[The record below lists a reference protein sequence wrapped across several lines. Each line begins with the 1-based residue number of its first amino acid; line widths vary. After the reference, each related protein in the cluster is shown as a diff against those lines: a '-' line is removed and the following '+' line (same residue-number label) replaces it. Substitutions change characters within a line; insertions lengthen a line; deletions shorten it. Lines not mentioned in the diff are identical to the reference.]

1 MCAYTPPY
9 QLTDAILRLSTEIAA
24 TVKEI
29 TVRGNLSAQ
38 PQLHRANRIRSV
50 HSSLAI
56 EHNSL
61 TLDQVT
67 ALLNGK
73 RVLAPQQEVW
83 EVQNAFRAYDLLPT
97 LDPYSIDDLLKV
109 HRVMMDGLVMGA
121 GTFRNTGVGVYAGDQ
136 LIHADTPAQY
146 VPEAMQQL
154 FEWLQ
159 NTTAH
164 PLVASCVFHY
174 EFEFIHPFADGNGR
188 MGRLWHTLLLAKWKE
203 ILAWIP
209 VETLV
214 KERQQEY
221 YDVLGLADKTADS
234 TYFVEFMLTALLDAL
249 TDIVSSQN
257 SSDPVTDPV
266 TDPVEK
272 LLAVLNTKEMSITEL
287 MSALN
292 VKHKPNFR
300 KNYLQPALQ
309 QNLIEMTVPEK
320 PNSPKQKYRKK

>member
-136 LIHADTPAQY
+136 LIHAGTPAQY

-174 EFEFIHPFADGNGR
+174 EFEFIHPLR
-188 MGRLWHTLLLAKWKE
+188 M
-203 ILAWIP
+203 
-209 VETLV
+209 ETAEQGGFG
-214 KERQQEY
+214 KR
-221 YDVLGLADKTADS
+221 
-234 TYFVEFMLTALLDAL
+234 
-249 TDIVSSQN
+249 
-257 SSDPVTDPV
+257 
-266 TDPVEK
+266 
-272 LLAVLNTKEMSITEL
+272 
-287 MSALN
+287 
-292 VKHKPNFR
+292 
-300 KNYLQPALQ
+300 
-309 QNLIEMTVPEK
+309 
-320 PNSPKQKYRKK
+320 

>member
-1 MCAYTPPY
+1 MSPTSTYTPPY
-9 QLTDAILRLSTEIAA
+9 QLTDTVLSLSTEIAA

-83 EVQNAFRAYDLLPT
+83 EVQNAFRAYDLLPS

-136 LIHADTPAQY
+136 LIHAGTPAQY

-154 FEWLQ
+154 FEWLR

-188 MGRLWHTLLLAKWKE
+188 VGRLWHTLLLSKWNPAF
-203 ILAWIP
+203 AWLP
-209 VETLV
+209 VESIIHD
-214 KERQQEY
+214 RQQEY
-221 YDVLGLADKTADS
+221 YDAINASNDAGES
-234 TYFVEFMLTALLDAL
+234 TVFIEFMLSAIKASLIDAIN
-249 TDIVSSQN
+249 T
-257 SSDPVTDPV
+257 SD
-266 TDPVEK
+266 
-272 LLAVLNTKEMSITEL
+272 EMSDGKLDKDTLRWNKIQEYLKTHDYIMNADVREL
-287 MSALN
+287 CGVSAATANRILARFTSEG
-292 VKHKPNFR
+292 K
-300 KNYLQPALQ
+300 LA
-309 QNLIEMTVPEK
+309 
-320 PNSPKQKYRKK
+320 KYRESGHWVYILSS

>member
-1 MCAYTPPY
+1 MSTYTPPY

-83 EVQNAFRAYDLLPT
+83 EVQNAFRAYDLLPS

-136 LIHADTPAQY
+136 LIHAGTPAHY

-188 MGRLWHTLLLAKWKE
+188 TGRLWQTLILRKWE
-203 ILAWIP
+203 PIFTYLPIESLILEHQADYYAALNAANTQGSA
-209 VETLV
+209 TL
-214 KERQQEY
+214 
-221 YDVLGLADKTADS
+221 
-234 TYFVEFMLTALLDAL
+234 FIEFMLEMILEALKNVYVKQHIKSPEDQLL
-249 TDIVSSQN
+249 VLLK
-257 SSDPVTDPV
+257 SDPRMTIPV
-266 TDPVEK
+266 MAEHLGLSDRQIRRLIASLKAQNRLHREGSNKTGRWV
-272 LLAVLNTKEMSITEL
+272 VS
-287 MSALN
+287 
-292 VKHKPNFR
+292 R
-300 KNYLQPALQ
+300 K
-309 QNLIEMTVPEK
+309 
-320 PNSPKQKYRKK
+320 SR

>member
-1 MCAYTPPY
+1 MSTYTPPY

-83 EVQNAFRAYDLLPT
+83 EVQNAFRAYDLLPS

-121 GTFRNTGVGVYAGDQ
+121 GSFMPVRPPNMSRKPCSSSLNGCETR
-136 LIHADTPAQY
+136 LRIRSSLPA
-146 VPEAMQQL
+146 
-154 FEWLQ
+154 
-159 NTTAH
+159 
-164 PLVASCVFHY
+164 S
-174 EFEFIHPFADGNGR
+174 FI
-188 MGRLWHTLLLAKWKE
+188 MSL
-203 ILAWIP
+203 
-209 VETLV
+209 
-214 KERQQEY
+214 
-221 YDVLGLADKTADS
+221 
-234 TYFVEFMLTALLDAL
+234 
-249 TDIVSSQN
+249 N
-257 SSDPVTDPV
+257 SSI
-266 TDPVEK
+266 
-272 LLAVLNTKEMSITEL
+272 LLRMETAEQGGFGK
-287 MSALN
+287 
-292 VKHKPNFR
+292 R
-300 KNYLQPALQ
+300 
-309 QNLIEMTVPEK
+309 
-320 PNSPKQKYRKK
+320 

>member
-83 EVQNAFRAYDLLPT
+83 EVQNAFRAYDLLPS

-121 GTFRNTGVGVYAGDQ
+121 GTFRKYRCRRLCRGSAHSCRYARPICPG
-136 LIHADTPAQY
+136 IHAA
-146 VPEAMQQL
+146 
-154 FEWLQ
+154 
-159 NTTAH
+159 
-164 PLVASCVFHY
+164 
-174 EFEFIHPFADGNGR
+174 
-188 MGRLWHTLLLAKWKE
+188 
-203 ILAWIP
+203 
-209 VETLV
+209 
-214 KERQQEY
+214 
-221 YDVLGLADKTADS
+221 
-234 TYFVEFMLTALLDAL
+234 AL
-249 TDIVSSQN
+249 
-257 SSDPVTDPV
+257 
-266 TDPVEK
+266 
-272 LLAVLNTKEMSITEL
+272 
-287 MSALN
+287 
-292 VKHKPNFR
+292 
-300 KNYLQPALQ
+300 
-309 QNLIEMTVPEK
+309 
-320 PNSPKQKYRKK
+320 

>member
-1 MCAYTPPY
+1 MSTYTPPY
-9 QLTDAILRLSTEIAA
+9 QLTDTILRLSTEIAA

-83 EVQNAFRAYDLLPT
+83 EVQNAFRAYDLLPS

-136 LIHADTPAQY
+136 LIHAGTPAQY

-154 FEWLQ
+154 FEWLR

-174 EFEFIHPFADGNGR
+174 EFEFIHPFQDGNGR
-188 MGRLWHTLLLAKWKE
+188 MGRLWHTVLLGTYNEVFYWL
-203 ILAWIP
+203 P
-209 VETLV
+209 VEELIQS
-214 KERQQEY
+214 RQKDY
-221 YDVLGLADKTADS
+221 YDALATSDKKIDAA
-234 TYFVEFMLTALLDAL
+234 YFVELILELILEALKEL
-249 TDIVSSQN
+249 
-257 SSDPVTDPV
+257 
-266 TDPVEK
+266 EK
-272 LLAVLNTKEMSITEL
+272 
-287 MSALN
+287 
-292 VKHKPNFR
+292 
-300 KNYLQPALQ
+300 
-309 QNLIEMTVPEK
+309 
-320 PNSPKQKYRKK
+320 

>member
-1 MCAYTPPY
+1 MSTYTPPY

-83 EVQNAFRAYDLLPT
+83 EVQNAFRAYDLLPS

-109 HRVMMDGLVMGA
+109 HRIMMDGLVMGA

-136 LIHADTPAQY
+136 LIHAGTPAQY

-188 MGRLWHTLLLAKWKE
+188 TGRLWQTLILRKWE
-203 ILAWIP
+203 PIFTYLPIESMILEHQADYYAARNDSRSAEKRLCEAAYQ
-209 VETLV
+209 VAGRSTARSAQV
-214 KERQQEY
+214 RSAHDHSRHGGASRSER
-221 YDVLGLADKTADS
+221 
-234 TYFVEFMLTALLDAL
+234 
-249 TDIVSSQN
+249 SS
-257 SSDPVTDPV
+257 
-266 TDPVEK
+266 
-272 LLAVLNTKEMSITEL
+272 
-287 MSALN
+287 
-292 VKHKPNFR
+292 
-300 KNYLQPALQ
+300 
-309 QNLIEMTVPEK
+309 
-320 PNSPKQKYRKK
+320 NSPSDCIFEGAKQASSRGFQQDRTLGCVQKVPINVLINVRIETFVSFVTRHTR

>member
-1 MCAYTPPY
+1 MSTYTPPY

-29 TVRGNLSAQ
+29 TVRGNLSVQ

-136 LIHADTPAQY
+136 LIHAGTPAQY

-154 FEWLQ
+154 FVWLQ

-188 MGRLWHTLLLAKWKE
+188 TGRLWQTLILRKWE
-203 ILAWIP
+203 PIFTYLPIESMILEHQAD
-209 VETLV
+209 
-214 KERQQEY
+214 Y
-221 YDVLGLADKTADS
+221 YA
-234 TYFVEFMLTALLDAL
+234 
-249 TDIVSSQN
+249 
-257 SSDPVTDPV
+257 
-266 TDPVEK
+266 
-272 LLAVLNTKEMSITEL
+272 
-287 MSALN
+287 ALN
-292 VKHKPNFR
+292 AANTQGSSNRIHRVSCSGND
-300 KNYLQPALQ
+300 
-309 QNLIEMTVPEK
+309 
-320 PNSPKQKYRKK
+320 S

>member
-1 MCAYTPPY
+1 MSPTSTYTPPY
-9 QLTDAILRLSTEIAA
+9 QLTDTVLSLSTEIAA

-83 EVQNAFRAYDLLPT
+83 EVQNAFRAYDLLPS

-136 LIHADTPAQY
+136 LIHAGTPAQY

-154 FEWLQ
+154 FSSKRRINDGSYARFKARAVALSAAGVRLQ
-159 NTTAH
+159 A
-164 PLVASCVFHY
+164 
-174 EFEFIHPFADGNGR
+174 R
-188 MGRLWHTLLLAKWKE
+188 
-203 ILAWIP
+203 
-209 VETLV
+209 
-214 KERQQEY
+214 
-221 YDVLGLADKTADS
+221 
-234 TYFVEFMLTALLDAL
+234 
-249 TDIVSSQN
+249 
-257 SSDPVTDPV
+257 
-266 TDPVEK
+266 
-272 LLAVLNTKEMSITEL
+272 
-287 MSALN
+287 
-292 VKHKPNFR
+292 
-300 KNYLQPALQ
+300 QPAAGLFPDCAGGADRRI
-309 QNLIEMTVPEK
+309 LGRV
-320 PNSPKQKYRKK
+320 SPVFPQGAKRRKADHHFHCGRYRNAERLCAEH

>member
-9 QLTDAILRLSTEIAA
+9 QLTDTILRLSTEIAA

-29 TVRGNLSAQ
+29 TVRDNLSAQ

-83 EVQNAFRAYDLLPT
+83 EVQNAFRAYDLLPS

-121 GTFRNTGVGVYAGDQ
+121 GTFRNTGVGIYAGDQ
-136 LIHADTPAQY
+136 LIHAGTPAPY

-154 FEWLQ
+154 FEWLR
-159 NTTAH
+159 NATAH

-188 MGRLWHTLLLAKWKE
+188 TGRLWQTLILRKWE
-203 ILAWIP
+203 PIFTYLPIESMIL
-209 VETLV
+209 EHQTD
-214 KERQQEY
+214 Y
-221 YDVLGLADKTADS
+221 YAALNAANTQGSATV
-234 TYFVEFMLTALLDAL
+234 FIEFMLEMILEALKNVYVKQHIKSPEDQLL
-249 TDIVSSQN
+249 VLLK
-257 SSDPVTDPV
+257 SDPRMTIPV
-266 TDPVEK
+266 MAEHLGLSDRQIRRLIASLK
-272 LLAVLNTKEMSITEL
+272 A
-287 MSALN
+287 
-292 VKHKPNFR
+292 
-300 KNYLQPALQ
+300 
-309 QNLIEMTVPEK
+309 QNRLHREGSNKTGRWVV
-320 PNSPKQKYRKK
+320 SKKSR

>member
-83 EVQNAFRAYDLLPT
+83 EVQNAFRAYDLLPS

-121 GTFRNTGVGVYAGDQ
+121 EYVPQYRCRRLCRGSAHSCRYARPY
-136 LIHADTPAQY
+136 I
-146 VPEAMQQL
+146 PEAMQQL
-154 FEWLQ
+154 FEWLR

-174 EFEFIHPFADGNGR
+174 KFEFIHPFADGNGR
-188 MGRLWHTLLLAKWKE
+188 TGRLWQTLILRKWEPIFTYLPIESLILEHQADYYAALNAANTQGSATVFIEFILEMILEALKNVYVKQHIKSPEDQLLVLLKSDPRMT
-203 ILAWIP
+203 IP
-209 VETLV
+209 VMAEH
-214 KERQQEY
+214 
-221 YDVLGLADKTADS
+221 LGLSDRQIRRLIASLKAQNRLHREGSNKTGRW
-234 TYFVEFMLTALLDAL
+234 V
-249 TDIVSSQN
+249 VS
-257 SSDPVTDPV
+257 
-266 TDPVEK
+266 
-272 LLAVLNTKEMSITEL
+272 
-287 MSALN
+287 
-292 VKHKPNFR
+292 
-300 KNYLQPALQ
+300 
-309 QNLIEMTVPEK
+309 
-320 PNSPKQKYRKK
+320 KKSR

>member
-1 MCAYTPPY
+1 MSTYTPPY

-83 EVQNAFRAYDLLPT
+83 EVQNAFRAYDLLPS

-136 LIHADTPAQY
+136 LIHAGTPAQY
-146 VPEAMQQL
+146 VPEAMRSSL
-154 FEWLQ
+154 NGCETRLRIRSSLPASFIMSLSSSILLRME
-159 NTTAH
+159 TAEQGG
-164 PLVASCVFHY
+164 F
-174 EFEFIHPFADGNGR
+174 GKR
-188 MGRLWHTLLLAKWKE
+188 
-203 ILAWIP
+203 
-209 VETLV
+209 
-214 KERQQEY
+214 
-221 YDVLGLADKTADS
+221 
-234 TYFVEFMLTALLDAL
+234 
-249 TDIVSSQN
+249 
-257 SSDPVTDPV
+257 
-266 TDPVEK
+266 
-272 LLAVLNTKEMSITEL
+272 
-287 MSALN
+287 
-292 VKHKPNFR
+292 
-300 KNYLQPALQ
+300 
-309 QNLIEMTVPEK
+309 
-320 PNSPKQKYRKK
+320 